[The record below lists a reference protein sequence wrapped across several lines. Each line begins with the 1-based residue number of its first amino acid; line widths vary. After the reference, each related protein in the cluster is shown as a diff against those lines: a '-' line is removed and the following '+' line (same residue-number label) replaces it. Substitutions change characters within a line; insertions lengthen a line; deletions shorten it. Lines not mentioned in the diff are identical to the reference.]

1 MCVDI
6 HHSTTVIMRVEI
18 KVLSKKMYTKLDSVN
33 V

>member
-6 HHSTTVIMRVEI
+6 HHSTTVMRVEI
-18 KVLSKKMYTKLDSVN
+18 KVLSKKMYTKIDSVN